1 MPSGDGGRRGLRG
14 LSLGMLR
21 ADIERLYSAAMF
33 HDIGKAR
40 IPLAV
45 LDKPG
50 RLDDRERALIETH
63 PAAGYDVL
71 TGTLE
76 LPRKFSMRFAII
88 TNISMAAAIP
98 TGFVPGILPTSYGY

>member
-1 MPSGDGGRRGLRG
+1 
-14 LSLGMLR
+14 MLR

-50 RLDDRERALIETH
+50 RLDDRERALIEK
-63 PAAGYDVL
+63 A
-71 TGTLE
+71 LE
-76 LPRKFSMRFAII
+76 SQGRAPS
-88 TNISMAAAIP
+88 SP
-98 TGFVPGILPTSYGY
+98 